1 MKKIREFA
9 VLCGTT
15 PKTLRFYDKIG
26 LLEASYIDPEN
37 GYRYYND
44 EQIRDFGTISCFK
57 AIGFT
62 LDEIKN
68 EILNS
73 DDEHILEI
81 LHRRKA
87 ELKRSLRLCR
97 EQIGLYEKRI
107 HPDAA
112 VNEVTLYRYDDEQKI
127 VVSNKNITRTF
138 TCPEHGME
146 ICAEAINELF
156 ITNGYI
162 NISLED
168 LPESDENR
176 TALIQMLEG
185 TREEVFS
192 ADFSDTFNT
201 SDDFEPVQTVLM
213 AIKTSGETTRDD
225 VNSMVEKCLNT
236 FPESCTVLWGVS
248 FDYALEDHVKLCMIG
263 LY

>member
-44 EQIRDFGTISCFK
+44 EQIRDFGIISCFK

-81 LHRRKA
+81 LHRKEA
-87 ELKRSLRLCR
+87 ELNCSLRLCR
-97 EQIGLYEKRI
+97 EQIGLYEKRTHRKRLVRRSKIPGI
-107 HPDAA
+107 HGRWTYTSSPDLTAGKAGSGSAAVCPDAD
-112 VNEVTLYRYDDEQKI
+112 RG
-127 VVSNKNITRTF
+127 
-138 TCPEHGME
+138 CPGDSHVPAPGMGR
-146 ICAEAINELF
+146 LQ
-156 ITNGYI
+156 GG
-162 NISLED
+162 
-168 LPESDENR
+168 
-176 TALIQMLEG
+176 ALH
-185 TREEVFS
+185 
-192 ADFSDTFNT
+192 A
-201 SDDFEPVQTVLM
+201 P
-213 AIKTSGETTRDD
+213 
-225 VNSMVEKCLNT
+225 
-236 FPESCTVLWGVS
+236 
-248 FDYALEDHVKLCMIG
+248 KLDRRR
-263 LY
+263 